1 MAIDEFAAKLAE
13 KRNDDMEKRV
23 RAMELRIVQ
32 LEELA
37 RSKSDSPGHP
47 QTPLVPRPDEQ
58 STPNRFTG
66 TISVSDRT

>member
-23 RAMELRIVQ
+23 RAIELRIVQ

-58 STPNRFTG
+58 
-66 TISVSDRT
+66 